1 MRRRTC
7 LSEILIASNGAAEGR
22 KPVRKLNTIIA
33 GPVVFKVLASATVLV
48 LVSSWAWTQES
59 VSGVSAASVDKSF
72 SAFHQTL
79 TATASEL
86 LTSTQHEPAVK
97 HTHSDSLLNFG
108 LRKPDE
114 KEEVLRGIELRQAVE
129 RVQKQRPV
137 FEPILREEGVPQ
149 QLAALVLV
157 ESGGWSTALSPK
169 GARGLWQLMP
179 DTARRY
185 GLLVTSDHDERL
197 DIYKSTRAAA
207 RYLRELHEQFK
218 DWSLVF
224 AAYNAG
230 EQKVQSAIERSGAND
245 FSRLSSLL
253 PTETRNYVPAV
264 WASLARLGYQDP
276 VHQLVSLSNSRTGV
290 RVVYADSG
298 SSYREATNSISSDAW
313 ETYTSQARS
322 SVYEIQ

>member
-253 PTETRNYVPAV
+253 PTETRNYVPA
-264 WASLARLGYQDP
+264 
-276 VHQLVSLSNSRTGV
+276 
-290 RVVYADSG
+290 
-298 SSYREATNSISSDAW
+298 
-313 ETYTSQARS
+313 

>member
-1 MRRRTC
+1 
-7 LSEILIASNGAAEGR
+7 
-22 KPVRKLNTIIA
+22 
-33 GPVVFKVLASATVLV
+33 
-48 LVSSWAWTQES
+48 
-59 VSGVSAASVDKSF
+59 
-72 SAFHQTL
+72 
-79 TATASEL
+79 
-86 LTSTQHEPAVK
+86 
-97 HTHSDSLLNFG
+97 
-108 LRKPDE
+108 
-114 KEEVLRGIELRQAVE
+114 
-129 RVQKQRPV
+129 
-137 FEPILREEGVPQ
+137 
-149 QLAALVLV
+149 
-157 ESGGWSTALSPK
+157 
-169 GARGLWQLMP
+169 
-179 DTARRY
+179 
-185 GLLVTSDHDERL
+185 L

>member
-1 MRRRTC
+1 V
-7 LSEILIASNGAAEGR
+7 L
-22 KPVRKLNTIIA
+22 
-33 GPVVFKVLASATVLV
+33 FKVLAGATVL
-48 LVSSWAWTQES
+48 LLASSWGWTQES
-59 VSGVSAASVDKSF
+59 VPGASAPSVDKSF

-79 TATASEL
+79 TATASQL
-86 LTSTQHEPAVK
+86 LARTQHQPAIEYSPAASPL
-97 HTHSDSLLNFG
+97 TFG
-108 LRKPDE
+108 LSEPDQ
-114 KEEVLRGIELRQAVE
+114 KRQVVRGIELRQAVE
-129 RVQKQRPV
+129 RVQKLRPV

-149 QLAALVLV
+149 QLAAVVLV

-185 GLLVTSDHDERL
+185 GLVVTTDDDERL

-207 RYLRELHEQFK
+207 RYLRNLHEQFK

-230 EQKVQSAIERSGAND
+230 EQKVQGAIDRTGATD
-245 FSRLSSLL
+245 FSQLSRLL
-253 PTETRNYVPAV
+253 PTETRSYVPAV

-276 VHQLVSLSNSRTGV
+276 VGELVNLSNARTGS

-298 SSYREATNSISSDAW
+298 SSYRGATNSISSDAW

-322 SVYEIQ
+322 SVYEIR